1 MPKHGQCQ
9 CKEPTTMTTG
19 TTQINAGKHA
29 FAYDLGQWRKSL
41 PGNQTQEQAARV
53 LGVPLKTYRAWEQGR
68 HMPSG
73 YVLNIVRKHI
83 SKP

>member
-1 MPKHGQCQ
+1 MNTDTQ
-9 CKEPTTMTTG
+9 PTEK
-19 TTQINAGKHA
+19 QA
-29 FAYDLGQWRKSL
+29 FKLSLCAWRASL
-41 PGNQTQEQAARV
+41 PGNRTQEQAARI

-73 YVLNIVRKHI
+73 YVLGIVRKHI